1 MRVLTLS
8 VRRSADAHARDSGE
22 EPHDGLTV
30 SAGVDELQA
39 QDSLAALMARAD
51 VALYVARSRGRD
63 RVVDLT
69 IPSVPFARSMR
80 DESTLAP
87 FRGATGNPCRN
98 SMRYA

>member
-1 MRVLTLS
+1 MYSYRFVTLAAWLGAFAHAPRLSRPANASLDELRVLTLS

-22 EPHDGLTV
+22 EPHGGLTV

-63 RVVDLT
+63 RVVA
-69 IPSVPFARSMR
+69 I
-80 DESTLAP
+80 
-87 FRGATGNPCRN
+87 
-98 SMRYA
+98 